1 MQFQEGQMTATFKF
15 IDSLDDIEIN
25 EEIAEALDQLQL
37 ITKNALTN
45 EETKAWDLVIAL
57 LIQVASLT
65 RMKELDRDVVMST
78 LWFMTMQASEFELN
92 QEKIVKH

>member
-1 MQFQEGQMTATFKF
+1 MATTFKF

>member
-1 MQFQEGQMTATFKF
+1 MTTTFKF

-45 EETKAWDLVIAL
+45 EATRAWDLVIAL

>member
-1 MQFQEGQMTATFKF
+1 MTTTFKF

>member
-1 MQFQEGQMTATFKF
+1 MTTAFKF

-37 ITKNALTN
+37 ITKNALTH
-45 EETKAWDLVIAL
+45 EETRAWDLVIAL

>member
-1 MQFQEGQMTATFKF
+1 MTTTFKF

-45 EETKAWDLVIAL
+45 EETRAWDLVIAL

>member
-1 MQFQEGQMTATFKF
+1 MTTAFKF

-45 EETKAWDLVIAL
+45 EETRAWDLVIAL

-65 RMKELDRDVVMST
+65 RMKELDRDVMMST

>member
-1 MQFQEGQMTATFKF
+1 MTTTFKF

-45 EETKAWDLVIAL
+45 E
-57 LIQVASLT
+57 
-65 RMKELDRDVVMST
+65 
-78 LWFMTMQASEFELN
+78 
-92 QEKIVKH
+92 

>member
-1 MQFQEGQMTATFKF
+1 MTTTFKF

-45 EETKAWDLVIAL
+45 EETRAWDLVIAL

-78 LWFMTMQASEFELN
+78 LWFMPMQASEFELN

>member
-1 MQFQEGQMTATFKF
+1 MTTTFKF

-37 ITKNALTN
+37 ITKNALIN
-45 EETKAWDLVIAL
+45 EETRAWDLVIAL

>member
-1 MQFQEGQMTATFKF
+1 MTTAFKF

-45 EETKAWDLVIAL
+45 EETRAWDLVIAL